1 MSAVRDLQNRIH
13 VSMDSGNFMTVTAG
27 DTKFQSQ
34 ITGMLDSGNAQDRQI
49 LMNHIGRE
57 YYRKLNQ
64 FGLTPT
70 NMDQLDAG
78 FRPRTLTGLY
88 TAP

>member
-1 MSAVRDLQNRIH
+1 MQE
-13 VSMDSGNFMTVTAG
+13 
-27 DTKFQSQ
+27 QSR
-34 ITGMLDSGNAQDRQI
+34 LNAQDRQI

-78 FRPRTLTGLY
+78 FRPMTLTGLY